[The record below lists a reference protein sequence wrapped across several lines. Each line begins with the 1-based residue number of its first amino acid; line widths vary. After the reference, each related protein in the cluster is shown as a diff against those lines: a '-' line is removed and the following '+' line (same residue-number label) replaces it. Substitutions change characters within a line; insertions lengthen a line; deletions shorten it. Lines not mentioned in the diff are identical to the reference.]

1 MKSKKESDFT
11 NKMIE
16 MLEQLTENRTEIKAV
31 KKDTERI
38 IDRLDG
44 INGRVATS
52 EKDLSFMK
60 GFNTVLFT
68 GMGIIITLIGIYR

>member
-1 MKSKKESDFT
+1 MTSQRVSRFREK
-11 NKMIE
+11 ILQE
-16 MLEQLTENRTEIKAV
+16 MAENRVEIKAI

>member
-16 MLEQLTENRTEIKAV
+16 MLVQLTENRTELKAV

>member
-1 MKSKKESDFT
+1 MKSKKESDLF
-11 NKMIE
+11 NRMIE
-16 MLEQLTENRTEIKAV
+16 MLEQLTENRIEIQAV

-44 INGRVATS
+44 INGRVSSS

>member
-1 MKSKKESDFT
+1 MKSKKESEFT

-16 MLEQLTENRTEIKAV
+16 MLEQLTENRIEIQAV

-44 INGRVATS
+44 INGRVGNS

-60 GFNTVLFT
+60 GFGTVLFT
-68 GMGIIITLIGIYR
+68 AMGIIIALIGIYK

>member
-1 MKSKKESDFT
+1 MKSKKEKDFS

-38 IDRLDG
+38 IERLDG
-44 INGRVATS
+44 INGRVSSS

-60 GFNTVLFT
+60 GFNTVLFAS
-68 GMGIIITLIGIYR
+68 MGIIIALIGIYK

>member
-11 NKMIE
+11 NKMVE
-16 MLEQLTENRTEIKAV
+16 MLEQLAENRTDIKAV

-44 INGRVATS
+44 INGRVGHC
-52 EKDLSFMK
+52 EKELSFMK
-60 GFNTVLFT
+60 GFNSVLFAAF
-68 GMGIIITLIGIYR
+68 GIIIALITVFK

>member
-1 MKSKKESDFT
+1 MKSKKESESL
-11 NKMIE
+11 NKMME
-16 MLEQLTENRTEIKAV
+16 MLEQLTENRTKIEAV

-44 INGRVATS
+44 INGRVGHC

-60 GFNTVLFT
+60 GFNSVLFT
-68 GMGIIITLIGIYR
+68 AFGIILALFGYFK

>member
-1 MKSKKESDFT
+1 MKSKKESEFT

-16 MLEQLTENRTEIKAV
+16 MLEQLTENRIEIQAV

-44 INGRVATS
+44 INGRVSNS

-68 GMGIIITLIGIYR
+68 AMGVIIALIGIYR

>member
-1 MKSKKESDFT
+1 MKSKKESDLF
-11 NKMIE
+11 NRMIE
-16 MLEQLTENRTEIKAV
+16 MLEQLAENRTEIKAV